1 MVFQIFV
8 SLDFKLTEAQV
19 IAQSVLFLIAGFET
33 SSTLLTFMC
42 YELAINQEIQEK
54 LRGEIF
60 TVLKKYDG
68 KCTHEAMQEMSLL
81 DMVLSGV
88 CYRNTYIYIYSMRT
102 NCILIECFR
111 KSENASARSTARTS
125 VH

>member
-1 MVFQIFV
+1 MFTLYNITI
-8 SLDFKLTEAQV
+8 SLAYKLTEAQV

-54 LRGEIF
+54 LREEIL

-81 DMVLSGV
+81 DMALMGM
-88 CYRNTYIYIYSMRT
+88 YFMKFQ
-102 NCILIECFR
+102 LF
-111 KSENASARSTARTS
+111 
-125 VH
+125 